1 MRKSA
6 MISDFSSTLN
16 GTLIIPPLCLD
27 SRETSHS
34 HYSMQHDRS
43 PAIHLLWVFLIVVV
57 GGESERQGCPIGI
70 HLRSY
75 VSHSELLNCN
85 LCANLGHF
93 LRDLLCFCLFQA
105 KTCNLT
111 YNFDDVD
118 LVWANL

>member
-27 SRETSHS
+27 SREPSHS

-43 PAIHLLWVFLIVVV
+43 PAIHLLWVFL
-57 GGESERQGCPIGI
+57 
-70 HLRSY
+70 
-75 VSHSELLNCN
+75 LLNSN

-93 LRDLLCFCLFQA
+93 LRDLLCFFLGDRFFNCRGRLVNDCFCLFQA